1 MATTIAAAML
11 PATSA
16 VVHLSRDLRLRRIFG
31 RSNCL
36 TPMTRSLSP
45 ETAALRRAKQGALF
59 ADDALGVRVLP
70 VIGEQKDISYYGT
83 IARGVLNGPEV
94 TGMGFWSINPYVGCA
109 FGCAYCY
116 ARYAHRYVLERAATA
131 NPEHD
136 GLQNDMDSMPPWL
149 AFERRIFVK
158 ENAADV
164 LRRALRHGSD
174 RHLALLG
181 EETIV
186 IGTATDPYQPAERR
200 FRVTRGVL
208 EVLAEHAGLSIVI
221 ITKSPLVTRDVD
233 LLRRIARSSQ
243 ITIHLSLITLDR
255 ALARRLEPRAPTP
268 EARVRALAR
277 LRAND
282 IEVGI
287 NVMPVLP
294 GITDAPEQLEPLV
307 RTVAEHGATYVN
319 ACALR
324 LQSAARQR
332 YLPFIELEFPE
343 LARRYRATYARS
355 HSVGDRY
362 RDGLRDYFKRV
373 CSRYGV
379 PFGHRGDG
387 GEEDTGADP
396 RRVEARKVAEQLSLL

>member
-1 MATTIAAAML
+1 
-11 PATSA
+11 
-16 VVHLSRDLRLRRIFG
+16 
-31 RSNCL
+31 
-36 TPMTRSLSP
+36 MTRALSP
-45 ETAALRRAKQGALF
+45 ETAALGRATQGALF
-59 ADDALGVRVLP
+59 ADAALGIRVLP
-70 VIGEQKDISYYGT
+70 VIGEQKDISYYGSV
-83 IARGVLNGPEV
+83 ARGVLNGPEV

-136 GLQNDMDSMPPWL
+136 GLQRDMASLPPWL

-164 LRRALRHGSD
+164 LRRALRNGSD

-181 EETIV
+181 EESIV

-200 FRVTRGVL
+200 FRVTRSVL

-233 LLRRIARSSQ
+233 LLRRIARSSE

-255 ALARRLEPRAPTP
+255 NLARRLEPRAPTP

-277 LRAND
+277 LRANG
-282 IEVGI
+282 IAVGI

-294 GITDAPEQLEPLV
+294 GITDKPEELERLV
-307 RTVAEHGATYVN
+307 RTVAEQGATYVN

-332 YLPFIELEFPE
+332 YLPFIEQEFPE
-343 LARRYRATYARS
+343 LASRYRATYARS
-355 HSVGDRY
+355 HAAGDRY
-362 RDGLRDYFKRV
+362 RDGLRDYFRRV
-373 CSRYGV
+373 CARYGV
-379 PFGHRGDG
+379 PFGHIGDG
-387 GEEDTGADP
+387 GEEDTGAEP
-396 RRVEARKVAEQLSLL
+396 RRVEGREGAEQLTLL